1 MTLQRV
7 ALATFGIIVGFLF
20 SVGSAT
26 TVVAQSRL
34 TDAELAKA
42 LVRGGHVI
50 VMRHAAADPDKADT
64 DPLNFANIRRQQPLT
79 EGGKASAR
87 AFGEAMRRLGVKFEA
102 VLTSRFNRAVQTA
115 VLAGFADPKPSL
127 ALTEGS
133 LVVSPNENRNRAVML
148 RQIMGQP
155 VTPGFNRLLISHRA
169 NLAQAL
175 GREWYEVKE
184 GEASIFKVDNGAY
197 TLVARVQIDEW
208 PRIASQGK

>member
-175 GREWYEVKE
+175 G
-184 GEASIFKVDNGAY
+184 
-197 TLVARVQIDEW
+197 QIG
-208 PRIASQGK
+208 RAHA